1 MADFAEIRPHARS
14 PVLSTLIYGLLAAIA
29 LARAGVPRKRSDLK
43 ARQQSAPSFEQPRG
57 RGRRATTPW
66 QIPWSGWK
74 DIFWRTY
81 QQSDEDRLLAT
92 AAGVAFFGLL
102 AAFPA
107 MAAVVSLYGFFADPQ
122 SIAKHLN
129 VMSGIVPSGVID
141 VATEQLTRIAQ
152 KGGTKLSL
160 AFVVATAL
168 AIWGANSG
176 MKAILDGLNVVYE
189 EREKRGFVKLNL
201 IALALTLGAILALLC
216 AVALVVVL
224 PAVLTQIGLSSIA
237 DTLLALLRWP
247 ALFLMTVVGL
257 AVLYRFGP
265 SREHAQWQ
273 WLSVGAV
280 LGSLVWLVSSILFS
294 WYVEHFGTYNAT
306 YGSLGA
312 VAGMMMWMWISA
324 VVILAAAELNA
335 EIEHQTARDTTT
347 EAPKPIGTRGAK
359 MADTIGKSSDKSG
372 GAGICRNGT

>member
-14 PVLSTLIYGLLAAIA
+14 PVLSTLIYGLLALIA
-29 LARAGVPRKRSDLK
+29 FARAGIPREHSDPK
-43 ARQQSAPSFEQPRG
+43 ATQKNTPRFEQPRG
-57 RGRRATTPW
+57 RGRKATAPW

-107 MAAVVSLYGFFADPQ
+107 MAAFISLYGLFADPQ
-122 SIAKHLN
+122 SVATHLN
-129 VMSGIVPSGVID
+129 AVSVIVPSGMID
-141 VATEQLTRIAQ
+141 VATEQLNRIAQ
-152 KGGTKLSL
+152 KGSTKLSF
-160 AFVVATAL
+160 AFIIAMAL

-189 EREKRGFVKLNL
+189 EREKRSFIKLNL
-201 IALALTLGAILALLC
+201 IALALTLSAILAVLS
-216 AVALVVVL
+216 AVALVVAL
-224 PAVLTQIGLSSIA
+224 PAVLTQIGLSSIT
-237 DTLLALLRWP
+237 DTLLFLLRWP
-247 ALFLMTVVGL
+247 ALFLMTLVGL

-265 SREHAQWQ
+265 SREQAQWQ

-280 LGSLVWLVSSILFS
+280 LGSLVWIVSSILFS
-294 WYVEHFGTYNAT
+294 WYVQHFGTYNAT

-324 VVILAAAELNA
+324 IVILAGAELNA

-347 EAPKPIGTRGAK
+347 KAPKPMGTRGAT
-359 MADTIGKSSDKSG
+359 MADTVGKSSDG
-372 GAGICRNGT
+372 MAG

>member
-1 MADFAEIRPHARS
+1 MDLVETRPHARS

-29 LARAGVPRKRSDLK
+29 LARAAVPRKHSDLK
-43 ARQQSAPSFEQPRG
+43 ARQQSAPSFEQPPG

-74 DIFWRTY
+74 DILWRTY
-81 QQSDEDRLLAT
+81 RQSDEDRLLAT

-129 VMSGIVPSGVID
+129 VMSGIVPSGAID

-152 KGGTKLSL
+152 KGSTKLSL

-201 IALALTLGAILALLC
+201 IALALTLGAILALLS
-216 AVALVVVL
+216 AVGLVVAL

-247 ALFLMTVVGL
+247 ALFLLTMVGL

-273 WLSVGAV
+273 WLSVGAI
-280 LGSLVWLVSSILFS
+280 LGSIVCLVSSILFS
-294 WYVEHFGTYNAT
+294 WYVQHFGTYNAT

-324 VVILAAAELNA
+324 IVILAAAELNA

-372 GAGICRNGT
+372 